1 MTTAKRFEEL
11 EVWQRAK
18 NLTNLVYQHSIDG
31 AFSRDFGLRD
41 QMRRAAVSIMSNIAE
56 GFESQTQAMFIKYLG
71 HAKGSA
77 GELRAQ
83 LYIAKDQEYLSEESF
98 SEMFSLA
105 EICSK
110 HLHDLFNTSKLNPMP
125 VEYGKMEQNTMSNKN
140 LEPSTSNLQSFWQ
153 NKKVIVTGGAGFLG
167 SFVIEKLKQRGAT
180 DIFIPRIENYNLVDP
195 NDIKRLYSDT
205 LAGVDPKNV
214 VVIHLAANV
223 GGIGANREHPADFF
237 YDNLM
242 MGVELMHQAY
252 KNGIG
257 KFVAIGTVCAYP
269 KFTPV
274 PFKEDDLW
282 IGYPEETNA
291 PYGLA
296 KKMMLVQ
303 AQAYRQQYGFNAIFL
318 LPVNLYGP
326 RDNFNLATS
335 HVIPALIRKA
345 VEAGERGERE
355 LLAWGDGSPTRE
367 FLYVEDAADGIV
379 TAAEKY
385 NGDLPVNLG
394 SGYEISIKDLTEM
407 VAKLTDFQG
416 NIVWQTDKPNGQ
428 PRRGLDVSRAKELFD
443 WSAQVPFEEG
453 MCRTIEWFK
462 ANRDK
467 IK

>member
-1 MTTAKRFEEL
+1 
-11 EVWQRAK
+11 
-18 NLTNLVYQHSIDG
+18 
-31 AFSRDFGLRD
+31 
-41 QMRRAAVSIMSNIAE
+41 MSN
-56 GFESQTQAMFIKYLG
+56 
-71 HAKGSA
+71 
-77 GELRAQ
+77 
-83 LYIAKDQEYLSEESF
+83 
-98 SEMFSLA
+98 
-105 EICSK
+105 
-110 HLHDLFNTSKLNPMP
+110 
-125 VEYGKMEQNTMSNKN
+125 NKSSN
-140 LEPSTSNLQSFWQ
+140 LEPSTFNLSTFWQ

-180 DIFIPRIENYNLVDP
+180 DIFIPRIENYNLVDA
-195 NDIKRLYSDT
+195 NDIKRLYADN
-205 LAGVDPKNV
+205 LKGVDPKNV
-214 VVIHLAANV
+214 VIIHLAANV

-242 MGVELMHQAY
+242 MGVELMHQGY
-252 KNGIG
+252 KNGVG

-303 AQAYRQQYGFNAIFL
+303 AQAYRAQYGFNAIFL

-345 VEAGERGERE
+345 VEATERDDKE
-355 LLAWGDGSPTRE
+355 LQVWGDGSPTRE

-394 SGYEISIKDLTEM
+394 SGYEISIKNLTEM
-407 VAKLTDFQG
+407 IVKMTGFPGKLA
-416 NIVWQTDKPNGQ
+416 WQTDKPNGQ
-428 PRRGLDVSRAKELFD
+428 PRRGLDVSRAKELFG
-443 WSAQVPFEEG
+443 WGAQVPFEEG
-453 MCRTIEWFK
+453 MKRTIEWFK

-467 IK
+467 IR

>member
-1 MTTAKRFEEL
+1 MT
-11 EVWQRAK
+11 
-18 NLTNLVYQHSIDG
+18 S
-31 AFSRDFGLRD
+31 
-41 QMRRAAVSIMSNIAE
+41 SNNSGIL
-56 GFESQTQAMFIKYLG
+56 Q
-71 HAKGSA
+71 
-77 GELRAQ
+77 
-83 LYIAKDQEYLSEESF
+83 
-98 SEMFSLA
+98 
-105 EICSK
+105 
-110 HLHDLFNTSKLNPMP
+110 P
-125 VEYGKMEQNTMSNKN
+125 
-140 LEPSTSNLQSFWQ
+140 SNLGSSTYW
-153 NKKVIVTGGAGFLG
+153 KDKRVIVTGGAGFLG
-167 SFVIEKLKQRGAT
+167 SFVTAELRERGAT
-180 DIFIPRIENYNLVDP
+180 DIFIPTIEEYNLVDA
-195 NDIKRLYSDT
+195 NDIRRMYVNSLK
-205 LAGVDPKNV
+205 GVDPKNV

-252 KNGIG
+252 KNGVG

-303 AQAYRQQYGFNAIFL
+303 AQAYREQYGFNAIFL

-326 RDNFNLATS
+326 RDNFNLQTS

-345 VEAGERGERE
+345 VEAGERGDKE
-355 LLAWGDGSPTRE
+355 LPVWGDGSPTRE

-385 NGDLPVNLG
+385 NESDPVNLG
-394 SGYEISIKDLTEM
+394 SGYEISVKDLAEM
-407 VAKLTDFQG
+407 IVMYTGFKGKLA
-416 NIVWQTDKPNGQ
+416 WQTDKPNGQ
-428 PRRGLDVSRAKELFD
+428 PRRGLDVTRAREKFG

-453 MCRTIEWFK
+453 MRRTVEWFM
-462 ANRDK
+462 ANRAK

>member
-1 MTTAKRFEEL
+1 M
-11 EVWQRAK
+11 
-18 NLTNLVYQHSIDG
+18 
-31 AFSRDFGLRD
+31 
-41 QMRRAAVSIMSNIAE
+41 AE
-56 GFESQTQAMFIKYLG
+56 A
-71 HAKGSA
+71 
-77 GELRAQ
+77 
-83 LYIAKDQEYLSEESF
+83 
-98 SEMFSLA
+98 
-105 EICSK
+105 
-110 HLHDLFNTSKLNPMP
+110 
-125 VEYGKMEQNTMSNKN
+125 
-140 LEPSTSNLQSFWQ
+140 FWQ
-153 NKKVIVTGGAGFLG
+153 NKRVIVTGGAGFLG
-167 SFVIEKLKQRGAT
+167 SFVTEKLKQRGAT
-180 DIFIPRIENYNLVDP
+180 DIFIPRIENYNLVDS
-195 NDIKRLYSDT
+195 NDIKRLYADR
-205 LAGVDPKNV
+205 LKGVDPKNV

-274 PFKEDDLW
+274 PFKEEDLW

-303 AQAYRQQYGFNAIFL
+303 AQAYRQQYDFNAIFL

-326 RDNFNLATS
+326 RDNFNLETS

-345 VEAGERGERE
+345 VEAGERGDKE
-355 LLAWGDGSPTRE
+355 LPAWGDGSPTRE

-407 VAKLTDFQG
+407 VAKLTGFQG
-416 NIVWQTDKPNGQ
+416 KIVWQTDKPNGQ

-443 WSAQVPFEEG
+443 WSAQVSFEEG
-453 MCRTIEWFK
+453 MKRTIEWFK

-467 IK
+467 IR